1 MTLAAQFFKENR
13 RMILFFIIGS
23 IIYAVLVALSIP
35 SLLENQSDYYQLLK
49 SYPKE
54 VLKLLSGSNIDIE
67 KIFTL
72 EGSIAGYFTALWLP
86 VILLGFYL
94 ASFSYVIS
102 RDFEHGTIEILLSL
116 PVLRRK
122 IVIERSLAVILSGY
136 LISILSMMAFYVV
149 LELSDVKIGL
159 SRLLLAGV
167 HASTFT
173 LVFGCFELLLTAV
186 FLERSKPVGISLSV
200 FLLMHLVET
209 LSDVWKPLEWLS
221 KISLFHYYSP
231 VSALKSGI
239 FPWEEL
245 FLFLVLIFLMVIISI
260 LIFERRDVG
269 LS

>member
-1 MTLAAQFFKENR
+1 MTLALQFFKENK
-13 RMILFFIIGS
+13 RMILFFIIGTM
-23 IIYAVLVALSIP
+23 IYAVLVALSIP
-35 SLLENQSDYYQLLK
+35 SLIKNQSDYYQLLK

-54 VLKLLSGSNIDIE
+54 VLKLISGSNIDIE

-94 ASFSYVIS
+94 TSFSYVIS

-116 PVLRRK
+116 PITRK
-122 IVIERSLAVILSGY
+122 RIIIERSLAVIFCGY
-136 LISILSMMAFYVV
+136 LIAILGMSSFYFV

-159 SRLLLAGV
+159 ARLIIAGI
-167 HASTFT
+167 HASTFA
-173 LVFGCFELLLTAV
+173 LVFGCLELLLTAL
-186 FLERSKPVGISLSV
+186 FLEKSKPVGISLSI

-209 LSDVWKPLEWLS
+209 LSGVWKPLKWLS

-231 VSALKSGI
+231 INALKKGM
-239 FPWEEL
+239 FPLGEL
-245 FLFLVLIFLMVIISI
+245 FLFLVLIFFMVIISI
-260 LIFERRDVG
+260 LIFERKDVV